1 LIGWRCESR
10 EVGAFVAAS
19 CRIAALPH
27 QLATMEYIAAFIDI
41 VLHLDKH
48 LAVLVQA
55 YGVWIYAILF
65 AIIFS
70 ETGFVVT
77 PFLPGDSLL
86 FVAGAL
92 AALGGMDIAVLIA
105 VLFVAATL
113 GNMLNYQIGRLLG
126 PKVFQ
131 WENSRFFNKVAL
143 EKTHA
148 FYEKHGGKTL
158 VLSRFL
164 PLFRTFAPF
173 VAGIGAMTYARFTF
187 FNLIGALSWVGLL
200 TLAGYFFGNLPW
212 VQKNLSVVILA
223 IVFISLIPVAVGWW
237 QHRKA

>member
-1 LIGWRCESR
+1 MEL
-10 EVGAFVAAS
+10 
-19 CRIAALPH
+19 
-27 QLATMEYIAAFIDI
+27 LAYFIDI

-48 LAVLVQA
+48 LAVMVQQ

-92 AALGGMDIAVLIA
+92 AALGGMDIMILIA
-105 VLFVAATL
+105 VLLAAAAL
-113 GNMLNYQIGRLLG
+113 GNTLNYQIGRYLG

-131 WENSRFFNKVAL
+131 WENSRFFNKAAL
-143 EKTHA
+143 MKTHL
-148 FYEKHGGKTL
+148 FYETHGGKTL
-158 VLSRFL
+158 VISRFL

-173 VAGIGAMTYARFTF
+173 VAGIGAMTWARFTF
-187 FNLIGALSWVGLL
+187 FNLIGAFGWVVSL

-212 VQKNLSVVILA
+212 VQRNLSAVIIGIIAISMIPVVI
-223 IVFISLIPVAVGWW
+223 GWW
-237 QHRKA
+237 QHRKEAKASS